1 MKIVNA
7 IDKLERILITILFAG
22 MLLAVF
28 GQVMNRNLFKLEIS
42 WFEEVARGC
51 MIYMLMFATEISFRE
66 HSQIN
71 VDSVVRRLPPKAKA
85 VFDHISTIAVIVFS
99 GVIGF
104 ASFRLLQTLIEVGGV
119 MPALQVP
126 RYWFQA
132 CVTVGCLLMLLTQVI
147 ILVNT
152 LMKAVR
158 KGRGGEGESA

>member
-7 IDKLERILITILFAG
+7 IDKLERIFITILFAG

-71 VDSVVRRLPPKAKA
+71 DSIFRYHRRLLFP
-85 VFDHISTIAVIVFS
+85 S
-99 GVIGF
+99 
-104 ASFRLLQTLIEVGGV
+104 ASD
-119 MPALQVP
+119 AD
-126 RYWFQA
+126 
-132 CVTVGCLLMLLTQVI
+132 
-147 ILVNT
+147 
-152 LMKAVR
+152 
-158 KGRGGEGESA
+158 

>member
-7 IDKLERILITILFAG
+7 IDKLERIFITILFAG

-71 VDSVVRRLPPKAKA
+71 VDSVIRRLPSGVRA
-85 VFDHISTIAVIVFS
+85 VFDNISTVAVILFS
-99 GVIGF
+99 GIIGVS
-104 ASFRLLQTLIEVGGV
+104 SFHLLRTLIEVGGV
-119 MPALQVP
+119 MPARQIP

-132 CVTVGCLLMLLTQVI
+132 CITAGCLLMFLTQVI
-147 ILVNT
+147 ILINT
-152 LMKAVR
+152 LLKAAQR
-158 KGRGGEGESA
+158 SRRGEEADI